1 VITPAQERWLAARIA
16 ILVAGVGAILDA
28 ALGPTALG
36 VFWVSM
42 LSALWLAAIYITR
55 ATPVAD

>member
-1 VITPAQERWLAARIA
+1 MAARIA

-42 LSALWLAAIYITR
+42 SALWLAAIYITR

>member
-1 VITPAQERWLAARIA
+1 LAARIA